1 MWQVLRLRL
10 FEASLGMTGGI
21 GLFRFGGE
29 FLDGGDIS
37 IEVGLVD
44 DLDGILDTI
53 LLSGAWEI
61 AAGDLESIEEDGAA
75 LGVDIAGCDSAE
87 DVP

>member
-1 MWQVLRLRL
+1 MWRVLRLRL
-10 FEASLGMTGGI
+10 FEVLVGVTGGI

-44 DLDGILDTI
+44 DLDGVVDAVFVA
-53 LLSGAWEI
+53 SAREI
-61 AAGDLESIEEDGAA
+61 AAGDLETVEEDRAA
-75 LGVDIAGCDSAE
+75 LGVDVAGGDPAE